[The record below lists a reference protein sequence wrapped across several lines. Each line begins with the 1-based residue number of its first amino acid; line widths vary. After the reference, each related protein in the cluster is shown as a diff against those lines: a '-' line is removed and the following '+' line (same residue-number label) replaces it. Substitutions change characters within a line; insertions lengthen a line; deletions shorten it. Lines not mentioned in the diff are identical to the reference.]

1 MPLGE
6 GTRVHPTAEV
16 DERAEIGPHCR
27 IWHQAQVREGAHLGA
42 HCIVGKGAYVD
53 FGVHIGRRCKL
64 QNGVFVYHGFDVED
78 GVFIGPGAMLLND
91 KNPRAI
97 NADGTLKSDADWTL
111 SRGVVRTGASIG
123 GGAILLLGVMVGR
136 YALVGSGAVVTRD
149 VPDHAIVVGNPAR
162 RRGFACVNG
171 HPLSG
176 AETTAEGMRMT
187 CPVDGT
193 AVVIPND
200 VYAGAGAAD

>member
-1 MPLGE
+1 MAVREGVTIHPTADVAETADIGR
-6 GTRVHPTAEV
+6 GTRV
-16 DERAEIGPHCR
+16 
-27 IWHQAQVREGAHLGA
+27 WHQAQVREGAVVGVE
-42 HCIVGKGAYVD
+42 CIVGKGAYVD
-53 FGVHIGRRCKL
+53 FGVRIGARCKL

-123 GGAILLLGVMVGR
+123 GGAIVLPGVTVGR

-176 AETTAEGMRMT
+176 AEPTAEGMRMT

-200 VYAGAGAAD
+200 VYAGAGGSD